1 MTAILLASN
10 DNPEGQCAGDLRYF
24 VCYKVFSE
32 AVGPAVIESRRCLGS
47 AKLLLKSRAPSAGVE
62 LRAYK
67 PVLMAMFSVAA
78 PEAPM
83 PKTMKAA
90 VEHTIDG
97 PGAIGT
103 DPGCRTQASAYR
115 RDGHL

>member
-1 MTAILLASN
+1 VTAILLASN
-10 DNPEGQCAGDLRYF
+10 DNPEGQCAGPSYF

-67 PVLMAMFSVAA
+67 RVLMAMFSVAA

-97 PGAIGT
+97 PGAIE
-103 DPGCRTQASAYR
+103 YR
-115 RDGHL
+115 SRVQDTG